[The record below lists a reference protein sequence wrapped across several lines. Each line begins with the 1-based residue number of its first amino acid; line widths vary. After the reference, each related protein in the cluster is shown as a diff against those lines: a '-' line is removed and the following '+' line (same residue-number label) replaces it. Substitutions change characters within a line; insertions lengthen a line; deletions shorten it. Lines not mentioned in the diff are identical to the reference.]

1 MVLSTAVL
9 PTQPQAVEMRHMS
22 SNVILGSSSK
32 DHKSGDGASQ
42 HLRST
47 TDIYLGS
54 RSPNSIP
61 SPAASAYI
69 SPIINFSHPF
79 SLTRNRR
86 HSSSSAPLIPS
97 SPPVTHSHPPNL
109 HRIPCSL
116 FERNQTAGEFSS
128 FCPRQQCY
136 SFGRRGRRDRV
147 ALVVSPIGGF
157 GSRSRSGVG
166 TGESST
172 DSTIRS
178 RNLAARPKC
187 QFKLFHLSHSSHSIC
202 RI

>member
-116 FERNQTAGEFSS
+116 FEFRTRNKEYPAVWFLSNFERNQTAGEFSS

-136 SFGRRGRRDRV
+136 SFGRRGR
-147 ALVVSPIGGF
+147 
-157 GSRSRSGVG
+157 
-166 TGESST
+166 
-172 DSTIRS
+172 
-178 RNLAARPKC
+178 
-187 QFKLFHLSHSSHSIC
+187 
-202 RI
+202 